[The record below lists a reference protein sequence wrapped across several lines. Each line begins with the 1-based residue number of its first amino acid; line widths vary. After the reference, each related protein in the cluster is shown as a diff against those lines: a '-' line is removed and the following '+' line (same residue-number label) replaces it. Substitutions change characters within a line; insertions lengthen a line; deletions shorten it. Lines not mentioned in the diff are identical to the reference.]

1 MTRLRFYRLLAWG
14 RRLIYSV
21 CSEPENLRREEDVSM
36 DLLRKFWEEEDGM
49 GTVEI
54 VMIIAA
60 LMCIALLF
68 KEQISKYAT
77 GIMKNVFSV
86 DVDAPSA
93 PAMPED

>member
-1 MTRLRFYRLLAWG
+1 
-14 RRLIYSV
+14 
-21 CSEPENLRREEDVSM
+21 M

-68 KEQISKYAT
+68 KSQIIKFAQ
-77 GIMKNVFSV
+77 GIMDNVFKTDTV
-86 DVDAPSA
+86 PTPTDPG
-93 PAMPED
+93 PGTEGP

>member
-1 MTRLRFYRLLAWG
+1 MHF
-14 RRLIYSV
+14 
-21 CSEPENLRREEDVSM
+21 
-36 DLLRKFWEEEDGM
+36 RKKFGEEEDGM